1 MIARDQSHESAN
13 KLPERSVKAAH
24 ACVSVCVCVG
34 GGEGEKVGKRQ
45 ASGITGAAA
54 HNRSRAAQ
62 RLMVFPAPA
71 RAKLTLRLAAA
82 PFTTLRQLASATG
95 I

>member
-1 MIARDQSHESAN
+1 MTNLVMQ
-13 KLPERSVKAAH
+13 
-24 ACVSVCVCVG
+24 G
-34 GGEGEKVGKRQ
+34 GGEGEQGGKRQ

-82 PFTTLRQLASATG
+82 PFTTSQQLASATD